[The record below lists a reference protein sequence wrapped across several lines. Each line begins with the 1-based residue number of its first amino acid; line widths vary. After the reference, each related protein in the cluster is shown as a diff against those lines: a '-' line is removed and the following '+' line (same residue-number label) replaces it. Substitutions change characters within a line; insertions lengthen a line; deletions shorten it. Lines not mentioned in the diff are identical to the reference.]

1 VSSSGDAV
9 EDTTDATL
17 AWTPLG
23 WEKFHPLWWKIKIGK
38 KQLKQDG
45 LQLGSHLMQKQR
57 EACQDLS
64 KLLLLMRNL
73 LWNN

>member
-1 VSSSGDAV
+1 L
-9 EDTTDATL
+9 E
-17 AWTPLG
+17 
-23 WEKFHPLWWKIKIGK
+23 K

>member
-1 VSSSGDAV
+1 MPHLLGHLWDGKSFTHCGGRFKV
-9 EDTTDATL
+9 E
-17 AWTPLG
+17 
-23 WEKFHPLWWKIKIGK
+23 K